1 MLKKCL
7 LAFAIALMMAPALLQ
22 KADARVYAHG
32 GAYHGGSAVVHGGA
46 YRGPGGGVVVHG
58 GAYRGP
64 SGGAVVHGGAYRVG
78 GRYYGGTW
86 YGPHRRFY
94 GGRWW
99 PYGVGSCWV
108 QSPIGFVWICG

>member
-7 LAFAIALMMAPALLQ
+7 LAFAIVLMMAPALLQ
-22 KADARVYAHG
+22 KADARGYAHG
-32 GAYHGGSAVVHGGA
+32 GAYHGGGVVVHGGA
-46 YRGPGGGVVVHG
+46 YRGPGGGVVV
-58 GAYRGP
+58 R
-64 SGGAVVHGGAYRVG
+64 GGAYRVG

>member
-7 LAFAIALMMAPALLQ
+7 LAFAIVLMMAPALLQ

-32 GAYHGGSAVVHGGA
+32 GAYHGRGGGVVVRGGA
-46 YRGPGGGVVVHG
+46 YRGPGGGVVV
-58 GAYRGP
+58 R
-64 SGGAVVHGGAYRVG
+64 GGAYRVG

>member
-7 LAFAIALMMAPALLQ
+7 LAFAIVLMMAPALLQ

-32 GAYHGGSAVVHGGA
+32 GAYHGRDGGVVVRGGA
-46 YRGPGGGVVVHG
+46 YRGPGGGVVV
-58 GAYRGP
+58 R
-64 SGGAVVHGGAYRVG
+64 GGAYRVG